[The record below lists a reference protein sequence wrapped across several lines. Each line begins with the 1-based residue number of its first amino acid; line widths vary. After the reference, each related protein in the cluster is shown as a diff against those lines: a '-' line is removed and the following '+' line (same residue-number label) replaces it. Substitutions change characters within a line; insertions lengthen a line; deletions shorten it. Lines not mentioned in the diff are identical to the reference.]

1 MVAESGGRF
10 KIGHS
15 TDIAFRS
22 ERVER
27 YIDTKRS
34 WAAYFADGELARRCE
49 NLLHAHFARDRH
61 PPMSG
66 DGGTEWFYI
75 AALEE
80 VERYVDDNQNR
91 LEWVEKKAGAEIFM
105 KPVMGM
111 AQRRA
116 KTRADRVSLPIW
128 VLDHQRV
135 KLKTEAAQRKTTVQ
149 QIVQDLINA
158 WEAELNETA
167 LPKAE

>member
-1 MVAESGGRF
+1 
-10 KIGHS
+10 
-15 TDIAFRS
+15 
-22 ERVER
+22 
-27 YIDTKRS
+27 
-34 WAAYFADGELARRCE
+34 
-49 NLLHAHFARDRH
+49 
-61 PPMSG
+61 MSG

-105 KPVMGM
+105 NPVMGK

-116 KTRADRVSLPIW
+116 KTRTDRVSLPIW
-128 VLDHQRV
+128 VAPSQRR
-135 KLKTEAAQRKTTVQ
+135 KLKIAAAENKTTVQ